1 MVNDIGENF
10 KVVDRFTKCFRS
22 YLVSLMKNWKYS
34 LKKAGFSIFA
44 GFIISVISSQLW
56 TRSNYTNLVGGIF
69 HVGAIIGVI
78 ETIENRD
85 YSGVFYASGYFVGV
99 VFFGKLFPTLLDTGF
114 ILIILFLYLLG
125 KFSDRF

>member
-1 MVNDIGENF
+1 MV
-10 KVVDRFTKCFRS
+10 KVVDRFTKYFRS
-22 YLVSLMKNWKYS
+22 YLVSLMKNWEYS

-56 TRSNYTNLVGGIF
+56 THSNFTNLVGGIF

>member
-10 KVVDRFTKCFRS
+10 KVVDRFMKYFRS
-22 YLVSLMKNWKYS
+22 YVVSFMNRKYS
-34 LKKAGFSIFA
+34 LKKAAFSIFA
-44 GFIISVISSQLW
+44 GLIISVISSQLW
-56 TRSNYTNLVGGIF
+56 TRSNYTNLIGGIF

-99 VFFGKLFPTLLDTGF
+99 VFFGKLFPTILDIGF
-114 ILIILFLYLLG
+114 ILIILFLYLVG